1 MEITTK
7 SGFICEI
14 DPAVL
19 DSMEL
24 LDAMA
29 ELQEGNILALSRT
42 CRLFLGAEN
51 RTRLYNHL
59 RNEAGRVPPGEVDR
73 ELNEIMLALGK
84 PAKN

>member
-7 SGFICEI
+7 SGFTCEI

-29 ELQEGNILALSRT
+29 ELQEGNVLAISRT
-42 CRLFLGAEN
+42 CRLFLGEEN
-51 RTRLYNHL
+51 RTRLYDHL